1 MAQWFSFSTHQ
12 YASFKPKRVLK
23 KQVDTVGKNYGNFG
37 RAVTDPRIGRF
48 RRNSNLQHETAS
60 KHHHQQQM

>member
-23 KQVDTVGKNYGNFG
+23 KQVDTVGKNYGDSG
-37 RAVTDPRIGRF
+37 RAVT
-48 RRNSNLQHETAS
+48 NLRENISACQS
-60 KHHHQQQM
+60 KIKHQILSTNCYIYLR